1 MSTVSNSVEQCQTV
15 STVSTVSTVIA
26 RCYLHLRWYFFGLNL
41 SPYQFLLEVTW
52 FSQTIWQFFISLWD
66 GMRQNIKFWNE
77 VATRYGDEEASGVR
91 WWNSWE
97 MRWLQF
103 GKSGKT
109 CTMDVVLLCLV
120 ESVRL
125 KEAGASVRSGDFLQ
139 LDSLN
144 LSAVLELWNSVYSLC
159 KIKYN
164 CPFKLLN

>member
-1 MSTVSNSVEQCQTV
+1 M
-15 STVSTVSTVIA
+15 
-26 RCYLHLRWYFFGLNL
+26 HLC
-41 SPYQFLLEVTW
+41 S
-52 FSQTIWQFFISLWD
+52 SLFWHFYW
-66 GMRQNIKFWNE
+66 IKFVTISIFVGSDLIFPNNMVICYFLVSWNE
-77 VATRYGDEEASGVR
+77 TEHKVLKWSCNSIWWREASGVR

-109 CTMDVVLLCLV
+109 CTMDVVLLCLA

-144 LSAVLELWNSVYSLC
+144 LSAGLELWNSVYSLC
-159 KIKYN
+159 KIQLPIQVVELDFCFRRY
-164 CPFKLLN
+164 